1 MVLLNVAR
9 PKEECADMATKDD
22 IVDFANRGIDQMFP
36 ARRIARMAGLTSATQ
51 ALNKAKQ
58 GATEKEF
65 NDAMSDAE
73 KTRASDA
80 KYVKNAIFKKATP
93 TQMDEFTSQPKNS
106 GRFDL
111 EGMDKGYKKGG
122 KVTASTRADGIAQRG
137 KTRGKMC

>member
-1 MVLLNVAR
+1 
-9 PKEECADMATKDD
+9 MATKDD

-65 NDAMSDAE
+65 NNAMSDAE
-73 KTRASDA
+73 KTRAYAVEDF
-80 KYVKNAIFKKATP
+80 KDAIFKKATP
-93 TQMDEFTSQPKNS
+93 TSMSEISNRPKNS
-106 GRFDL
+106 GRFDS

-122 KVTASTRADGIAQRG
+122 TVSASRRADGIAQRG
-137 KTRGKMC
+137 KTRGKIY